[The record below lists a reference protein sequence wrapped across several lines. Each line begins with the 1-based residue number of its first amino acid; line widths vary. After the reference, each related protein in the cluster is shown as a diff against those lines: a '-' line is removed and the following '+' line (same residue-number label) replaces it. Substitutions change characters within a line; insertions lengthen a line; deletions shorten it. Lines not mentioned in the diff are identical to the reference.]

1 MREKVLGHAASLLGG
16 MIHNLNTPLMWIMG
30 RSQLLT
36 VRCEAWEKLR
46 TMSDEDFLK
55 TKDKNTKDLDSINQ
69 GTEKIDAI
77 LKNLSYKVQ
86 MATEGITAIEIR
98 DYLRNEMDFM
108 LSDMRFKHETKLELR
123 IDDSRSFYT
132 RLDYNAL
139 SWAITSII
147 NIIIDSTA
155 KGRTIRVGF
164 SGDTI
169 SITCSEITFNPE
181 IKDTIDLACS
191 SLREY
196 SVISASDTEGMTVRL
211 KLKGD

>member
-1 MREKVLGHAASLLGG
+1 MKENVLGHTASLLGG

-30 RSQLLT
+30 RSQLLMA
-36 VRCEAWEKLR
+36 RNEAWEKLR

-55 TKDKNTKDLDSINQ
+55 TKEKNIKDLDSIDQ

-77 LKNLSYKVQ
+77 LKNLSYKIQ
-86 MATEGITAIEIR
+86 MATEGFTAIEIR
-98 DYLRNEMDFM
+98 EYLMNEMDF
-108 LSDMRFKHETKLELR
+108 LLADMRFKHETKLELN

-139 SWAITSII
+139 SWAVTSII
-147 NIIIDSTA
+147 GIIIGSTD
-155 KGRTIRVGF
+155 KGRTIRIGF

-169 SITCSEITFNPE
+169 VITCPE
-181 IKDTIDLACS
+181 INFNAELKVAVESACS

-196 SVISASDTEGMTVRL
+196 STFSVCNAEGMTVRM

>member
-1 MREKVLGHAASLLGG
+1 MKENVLGHTASLLGG
-16 MIHNLNTPLMWIMG
+16 VIHNLNTPLMWIMG
-30 RSQLLT
+30 RSQLLMA
-36 VRCEAWEKLR
+36 RNDAWEKLK
-46 TMSDEDFLK
+46 TMSDEDFFK

-86 MATEGITAIEIR
+86 MATEGFAAIEIR
-98 DYLRNEMDFM
+98 EYLVNEMDFM
-108 LSDMRFKHETKLELR
+108 LADMRFKHETKLELK
-123 IDDSRSFYT
+123 IDDSRTFYT
-132 RLDYNAL
+132 KLDYNAL
-139 SWAITSII
+139 SWAMTSII
-147 NIIIDSTA
+147 GIIMGSSE

-169 SITCSEITFNPE
+169 VVTCPE
-181 IKDTIDLACS
+181 IIFNEELKAAVESACA

-196 SVISASDTEGMTVRL
+196 SAVSVCDTEGMTVRM

>member
-30 RSQLLT
+30 RSQLLMA
-36 VRCEAWEKLR
+36 RNEIWEKLR

-55 TKDKNTKDLDSINQ
+55 TKDKNTKDLDSITQ
-69 GTEKIDAI
+69 GTDKIDAI

-86 MATEGITAIEIR
+86 MSTEGFTAIEIR
-98 DYLRNEMDFM
+98 DYLRNEMDF
-108 LSDMRFKHETKLELR
+108 LLADMRFKHETKLELN

-132 RLDYNAL
+132 KLDYNAL
-139 SWAITSII
+139 SWAVTSII
-147 NIIIDSTA
+147 GIIISSTS

-169 SITCSEITFNPE
+169 SITCPE
-181 IKDTIDLACS
+181 IAFDPGIKDSIDSACS

-196 SVISASDTEGMTVRL
+196 SAVSASDNEGMTIRL
-211 KLKGD
+211 KLKGN